1 MLKTFLAFS
10 AAASMLLVSACAQ
23 NQSVATSETA
33 NETVVSSTPPF
44 QTREPERYRATR
56 TITTVTAADIEEI
69 TKNLIARDG
78 ELRREEIDAGGQ
90 RVVYLNLPEGRFVL
104 LPEEKVFADATNVE
118 HLESGEES
126 ESSPDRLLH
135 TEPISTTYQRVGAET
150 INGRNTQKYR
160 VVVNSSTGANVSGS
174 ESTVWVDDVLQ
185 MPIKSEMKSADGTWW
200 KMELTD
206 IGLQVEKSV
215 FRIPEDY
222 KKIAFSELR
231 ARLKK
236 DQGDETNH
244 NRGCGHRTAGVLSR
258 LISYH

>member
-1 MLKTFLAFS
+1 MTRLLKTSVAFS
-10 AAASMLLVSACAQ
+10 AAAIVLLASACAQ
-23 NQSVATSETA
+23 NQRVATENAS
-33 NETVVSSTPPF
+33 NETLVSSVPPF

-56 TITTVTAADIEEI
+56 TITTVTSADEEEI
-69 TKNLIARDG
+69 IKTAIARDG
-78 ELRREEIDAGGQ
+78 ELRREETDAGGQ

-104 LPEEKVFADATNVE
+104 LPDEKVFADATTVE
-118 HLESGEES
+118 HLESGVESDGES

-135 TEPISTTYQRVGAET
+135 TDPIATTYQRLGVESV
-150 INGRNTQKYR
+150 NGRNTQKYR

-174 ESTVWVDDVLQ
+174 ESVVWVDESLQ
-185 MPIKSEMKSADGTWW
+185 MPIKSEMKAADGTWW

-206 IGLQVEKSV
+206 IVPEVESTV

-236 DQGDETNH
+236 DDGDANQP
-244 NRGCGHRTAGVLSR
+244 
-258 LISYH
+258 